1 MKEIY
6 VCTNYRHLSA
16 QPSCAARGSEALLE
30 MLQTAISER
39 QLDCQVMPSVCMG
52 HCQKG
57 PNIKVL
63 GEPCCHH
70 MDDKGVVALLDELA
84 QDPGNQL

>member
-1 MKEIY
+1 
-6 VCTNYRHLSA
+6 
-16 QPSCAARGSEALLE
+16 
-30 MLQTAISER
+30 
-39 QLDCQVMPSVCMG
+39 MPSVCMG

-63 GEPCCHH
+63 GEPYCHH